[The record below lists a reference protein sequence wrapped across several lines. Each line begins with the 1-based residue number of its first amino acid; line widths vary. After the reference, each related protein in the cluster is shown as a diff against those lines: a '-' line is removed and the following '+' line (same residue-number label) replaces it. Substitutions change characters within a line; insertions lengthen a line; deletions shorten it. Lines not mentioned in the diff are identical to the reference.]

1 MCRTGDVWGDFEL
14 WGQGHSL
21 NSQFARRPKSVL
33 IRFVGFSGLPSH
45 MPHRF
50 WPFNRSA
57 TAFGPF
63 RVRQMAPTCWDILD
77 FLRSLPQSRNRRF
90 LQDLTYIG
98 KAVLPVPSCASSLHD
113 DHDWWLLEFAG
124 LESEECSE
132 FTGSMDSLLSPS
144 EASRKISRTSK
155 LGENIEYATSGRQ
168 TSASC
173 SVKDFWVDF
182 CLHEWTLWDFRNPQD
197 VSTLMWQHWCLKFGH
212 FFGGSQHARFFCS
225 AFLFVSGLGFYRF
238 ATGPRKVPLRTVWC
252 VRGPWTS
259 KSWREWIHNHPH
271 CIQWLNTWEVDSR
284 YIHGQKTQKE
294 RLDSFINL
302 GI

>member
-21 NSQFARRPKSVL
+21 NIQFARRPKSVL

-50 WPFNRSA
+50 WPFNRLA

-90 LQDLTYIG
+90 LQALTYFL
-98 KAVLPVPSCASSLHD
+98 ARLFFRFLPVPALYTMTT
-113 DHDWWLLEFAG
+113 DWWLLEFAG

-132 FTGSMDSLLSPS
+132 FTVSMDSLLSPS

-197 VSTLMWQHWCLKFGH
+197 VSILMWQHWCLKF
-212 FFGGSQHARFFCS
+212 AACS
-225 AFLFVSGLGFYRF
+225 ALLFRLPLCLRFGLLPICHR
-238 ATGPRKVPLRTVWC
+238 ASQSSSQDSM
-252 VRGPWTS
+252 VRQGALDFKILEGMNPQSSIASNGWT
-259 KSWREWIHNHPH
+259 
-271 CIQWLNTWEVDSR
+271 L
-284 YIHGQKTQKE
+284 E
-294 RLDSFINL
+294 R
-302 GI
+302 